1 MIYKLPEDILRKI
14 YEYDDT
20 YKHIFNTVIEQMML
34 TFERYNRYVHYELFR
49 NDLFYNLHFC
59 AYDIFHFIQN
69 SNKLLP

>member
-20 YKHIFNTVIEQMML
+20 YKHIFDTVIEQMML
-34 TFERYNRYVHYELFR
+34 TFEKYNRYVHYELFH

-59 AYDIFHFIQN
+59 VYDIFHFVRN